1 MNSSRTSKG
10 IKNILF
16 SMTSRLIIIV
26 LQLASRFVFI
36 KMLPAEY
43 LGLSGLFT
51 NILSFL
57 TLSELGIGTAISF
70 ALYKPLAQNDT
81 DKIKSLM
88 ALFKKFY
95 IAIGTFILL
104 AGIALTPF
112 LKYFVLD
119 LPSDMKYF
127 YSSYILYVLDAGLGY
142 FFTYKVTLLNS
153 DQKVYISATCEMVC
167 FIVTKI
173 LQIIILLFTQNYLIY
188 LSVQV
193 ILALLEK
200 VIVVHIVNKKYPY
213 LSLNDAEE
221 LTVSEKA
228 DIKQNVL
235 ALLFQKIGDVIVNAT
250 DNIIITKVLGLII
263 EGIYSNYYLITSN
276 INILAL
282 SIINALV
289 GSVGNFVAEKD
300 TAEQRKFFN
309 DLLFAN
315 FWIYLNCS
323 VCIFVLSEPFIALF
337 FGKTYVLGSYTM
349 WAVAGCFYLTGI
361 RRSVGIYKEVTGL
374 FWNDRYRSLTEAAV
388 NLISSIV
395 LAKLFGVAGV
405 KLGTIIGILCVS
417 FWWEPYALFKH
428 HFNDKLSSY
437 LKTQFG
443 YMLFT
448 VCCFGLCGFLASFI
462 PISLTGLVLMGI
474 MCIVVTNAL
483 FIMIYSC
490 CSEFKYFKSIGNS
503 IAKKIIKK

>member
-1 MNSSRTSKG
+1 MSSR
-10 IKNILF
+10 LV
-16 SMTSRLIIIV
+16 IIV

-70 ALYKPLAQNDT
+70 ALYKPLAENDT
-81 DKIKSLM
+81 KKIKSLM

-95 IAIGTFILL
+95 IVIGSFILL
-104 AGIALTPF
+104 AGVALTPF

-153 DQKVYISATCEMVC
+153 DQKVYISAFCEMVC

-173 LQIIILLFTQNYLIY
+173 SQIIILILTGNYLLY

-193 ILALLEK
+193 VLALLEK
-200 VIVVHIVNKKYPY
+200 AVVVNIVNKKYPY
-213 LSLNDAEE
+213 LKQNDIEE
-221 LTVSEKA
+221 LTTEEKSN
-228 DIKQNVL
+228 IKQNVF
-235 ALLFQKIGDVIVNAT
+235 ALFFQKIGDVIVNAT
-250 DNIIITKVLGLII
+250 DNIIITKALGLII

-276 INILAL
+276 INVLAL
-282 SIINALV
+282 SVINALV
-289 GSVGNFVAEKD
+289 GSVGNFVAEKNTND
-300 TAEQRKFFN
+300 QRRFFN

-323 VCIFVLSEPFIALF
+323 VCIFVLSEPFISLF
-337 FGKTYVLGSYTM
+337 FGKAYVLGNYTM
-349 WAVAGCFYLTGI
+349 WAIAGCFYLTGI

-374 FWNDRYRSLTEAAV
+374 FWNDRYRSLIEAVV
-388 NLISSIV
+388 NLIASIG
-395 LAKLFGVAGV
+395 LAKVLGVAGV

-428 HFNDKLSSY
+428 HFNDKLSTY

-443 YMLFT
+443 YLLFT
-448 VCCFGLCGFLASFI
+448 LCSFGICGYLSSFI
-462 PISLTGLVLMGI
+462 PITFFGLILKGI
-474 MCIVVTNAL
+474 LCIVITNIA
-483 FIMIYSC
+483 FVAIYSYR
-490 CSEFKYFKSIGNS
+490 SEFDYFKSVGKALIGKLKRN
-503 IAKKIIKK
+503 